1 MYCVSMGQV
10 VAGRGGLNDQEGGGC
25 GGEEKE
31 DEAYQQRWK
40 KQTHRDSSN
49 SLEIKVYCV
58 ARIVKKSR
66 HSRIGQCFPSLSF
79 L

>member
-10 VAGRGGLNDQEGGGC
+10 VAGRGGLNDQEGGG
-25 GGEEKE
+25 GGGDEKE

-58 ARIVKKSR
+58 ARIVKN
-66 HSRIGQCFPSLSF
+66 HNTVV
-79 L
+79 